1 MLKSTKYCTFLC
13 VLFGTFIYYAYLCNV
28 KQEVK
33 QFRPPAATG
42 NSGTKDMTTIYCIT
56 EWDSN
61 MNKTRSELF
70 MSINGVANWLTKQ
83 NPINNQFNV
92 TDRET
97 AGDYDITVEN
107 LMYVLAYSK
116 ANNMAASFTIKR
128 DFFFQTVETRFTLL
142 TMNVNE

>member
-1 MLKSTKYCTFLC
+1 
-13 VLFGTFIYYAYLCNV
+13 
-28 KQEVK
+28 
-33 QFRPPAATG
+33 
-42 NSGTKDMTTIYCIT
+42 MTTIYCIT

-61 MNKTRSELF
+61 MNQTRSEFF

-83 NPINNQFNV
+83 NPIGNQFNV

-97 AGDYDITVEN
+97 AGDYDITAEN
-107 LMYVLAYSK
+107 LAHVLEISK
-116 ANNMAASFTIKR
+116 QNNMAASFTIKR